1 MSLRRRSLYVAVGSV
16 CLVFFL
22 FAADYL
28 IRSHLV
34 LPSFV
39 RLETHLAQ
47 KDLVRCV
54 EAITGEQNHL
64 GKLVTD
70 WAIWDDTYQFAV
82 DWNIGYKESNLQP
95 ETLANVGIHM
105 ILFISSDGIV
115 ELAKTMDP
123 VIGVELPE
131 QAIPAKKLPPEHPFV
146 RAGYGKA
153 VKTTGLVLT
162 AHGPLLIAAHH
173 ILPSEGNGQP
183 RGTLVMGR
191 FLNDSVIS
199 DLKRQTQISFEV
211 KTRDHKELMEIERQ
225 LFASGHT
232 PMVLDTSSPDSLL
245 HGYVG
250 MTDIYNVPALIIHA
264 SLPRELYLRGVE
276 TARFL
281 SWTLLCSGLIIGCS
295 CITLFIL
302 YRRKV
307 HAHRT
312 RMEALIKE
320 RTAELTDSDARYKA
334 LVEAA
339 SEGIAILQE
348 GVCIDLN
355 GRAQEMFGYATDEF
369 VGRVITDLVVPGGK
383 DFVQERI
390 VQQYGRPFETSGL
403 RKDGTIF
410 PLLIQG
416 RSISL
421 EQRTIRAA
429 TFQDLTEKQL
439 EEERQK
445 LEKRLERSQKM
456 ESIGLMAGGV
466 AHDLNNIL
474 SGIVTYPELILLNL
488 SPESSIRRPI
498 EEIQKA
504 GRRAAEVVADL
515 LTVARGIAMVLTPIN
530 LNTIVRDYLASPEHA
545 MLKKFHPHVEISTS
559 LDAEISPILGSTAHI
574 TKSLMN
580 LVTNG
585 AEAINGLGEIAIR
598 TCCERIGEGQVLAS
612 GLCAGEYVVLSVH
625 DNGPGISPE
634 DQVHIFE
641 PFYSRKIAAR
651 SGTGLGLAVVWNTL
665 QDHKGTVSVTSSDQ
679 GSIFRLYFP
688 ASKQAFISAETPV
701 TMENLQG
708 NREKILVVDDD
719 GQQLII
725 VEQLLA
731 ALNYS
736 PSLVNSGE
744 AALAALQQEPAALVI
759 LDMIMSTGMNGLET
773 YRRILDRF
781 PGQKAL
787 IASGFSE
794 NVDVRRAKELGAS
807 AFVRKPYS
815 ISEMGSAIKQALA
828 NNGWGGGI
836 L

>member
-153 VKTTGLVLT
+153 VKTTGLVLS

-439 EEERQK
+439 EEEERKK
-445 LEKRLERSQKM
+445 LEKRLERSEKM

-488 SPESSIRRPI
+488 PPESSIRRPI

-759 LDMIMSTGMNGLET
+759 LDMIMSTGMNGFET
-773 YRRILDRF
+773 YRRILGRF
-781 PGQKAL
+781 PEQKAP
-787 IASGFSE
+787 IASGFFRKCRCATGQGTRGQRLCQE
-794 NVDVRRAKELGAS
+794 TVLDQRDGQCYKAGLG
-807 AFVRKPYS
+807 
-815 ISEMGSAIKQALA
+815 E
-828 NNGWGGGI
+828 
-836 L
+836 

>member
-1 MSLRRRSLYVAVGSV
+1 MSLRRSLYVALGSV
-16 CLVFFL
+16 CLFFFL
-22 FAADYL
+22 FAADHL
-28 IRSHLV
+28 IRDHLV
-34 LPSFV
+34 MPSFV
-39 RLETHLAQ
+39 RLENHLAQ

-70 WAIWDDTYQFAV
+70 WAIWDDTHQFAV
-82 DWNIGYKESNLQP
+82 DWNNDYQDSNLQP
-95 ETLANVGIHM
+95 ETLAKVGIHM

-115 ELAKTMDP
+115 KLAKTMDP
-123 VIGVELPE
+123 VRGVELSE
-131 QAIPAKKLPPEHPFV
+131 QAIPEKELPPEHPFL
-146 RAGYGKA
+146 RTGYGKA

-162 AHGPLLIAAHH
+162 AHGPLLIAAHQ

-191 FLNDSVIS
+191 FLNDGVIS

-211 KTRDHKELMEIERQ
+211 KTRDYNELTEIERQ
-225 LFASGHT
+225 VLGSGRT
-232 PMVLDTSSPDSLL
+232 PMVFDTSRPDHLL
-245 HGYVG
+245 HGYAG
-250 MTDIYNVPALIIHA
+250 MSDIYNAPALIIHA

-281 SWTLLCSGLIIGCS
+281 SWTLLFSGLLIGCS
-295 CITLFIL
+295 CIALFIL

-307 HAHRT
+307 HAHRA
-312 RMEALIKE
+312 RMETLIKE

-334 LVEAA
+334 LAEAA

-348 GVCIDLN
+348 GICIDLN
-355 GRAQEMFGYATDEF
+355 GRAQEMFGYAADAF
-369 VGRVITDLVVPGGK
+369 IGRVVTDFIVPEER
-383 DFVQERI
+383 DFVQERM
-390 VQQYGRPFETSGL
+390 VQQFGRPFETSGL
-403 RKDGTIF
+403 RQDGTIF
-410 PLLIQG
+410 PLSIQG

-421 EQRTIRAA
+421 GERTIRAA
-429 TFQDLTEKQL
+429 TFQDLTEKKL
-439 EEERQK
+439 EEEERKK
-445 LEKRLERSQKM
+445 LEKRLERSEKM

-488 SPESSIRRPI
+488 PQESSIRRPI

-530 LNTIVRDYLASPEHA
+530 LNTIVREYLASPEYA
-545 MLKKFHPHVEISTS
+545 MLKKFHPHVEINTS
-559 LDAEISPILGSTAHI
+559 LDADIPLILGSTIHI

-585 AEAINGLGEIAIR
+585 AEAINGLGAITIG
-598 TCCERIGEGQVLAS
+598 TCCERIGEGQVLTS
-612 GLCAGEYVVLSVH
+612 GLSEGEYVVLSVQ
-625 DNGPGISPE
+625 DNGPGIAPE

-641 PFYSRKIAAR
+641 PFYSRKITAR

-665 QDHKGTVSVTSSDQ
+665 QDHKGSVSVTSSDQ

-688 ASKQAFISAETPV
+688 ASKLVAIYAEKPV

-719 GQQLII
+719 GQQLVI

-731 ALNYS
+731 ALNYT
-736 PSLVNSGE
+736 PYLVNSGE
-744 AALAALQQEPAALVI
+744 AALAALKQEPAALVI
-759 LDMIMSTGMNGLET
+759 LDMIMSTGMNGLEA
-773 YRRILDRF
+773 YRRILDLV

-794 NVDVRRAKELGAS
+794 NVDVQQAKELGAS

-815 ISEMGSAIKQALA
+815 IGEMGRAIKQALA
-828 NNGWGGGI
+828 E
-836 L
+836 